1 MTPNET
7 DIWNATEKLTMMER
21 LIASF
26 HLRNAENE
34 FWLLLG
40 FQAAIREVHQGKSE
54 RSTPLSY
61 DLAVGGGGHV
71 ICHGYD
77 SSQPCIRSATI
88 HSLDFFLQS
97 YTDFTTA
104 KIHDCYLSMEISNEW
119 LLGGIESL
127 STLHQVGQIGRRNYQ
142 TR

>member
-1 MTPNET
+1 MNSGFSSAFKLQSVRSIKARVRGARRSAT
-7 DIWNATEKLTMMER
+7 IWR
-21 LIASF
+21 
-26 HLRNAENE
+26 
-34 FWLLLG
+34 W
-40 FQAAIREVHQGKSE
+40 
-54 RSTPLSY
+54 
-61 DLAVGGGGHV
+61 GGGEGHV

-97 YTDFTTA
+97 HTDFTTA